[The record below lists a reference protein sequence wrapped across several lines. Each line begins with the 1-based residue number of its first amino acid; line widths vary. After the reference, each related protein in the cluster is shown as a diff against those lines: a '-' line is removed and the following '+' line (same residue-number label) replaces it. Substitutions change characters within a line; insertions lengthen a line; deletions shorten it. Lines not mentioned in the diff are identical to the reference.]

1 MFSPKLWLSVAL
13 LFAAPSAVPAQSSPS
28 MQVDHVAIYVSD
40 LKTSVAFYKD
50 VFGFQQVPMP
60 VTFAAWL
67 SMGKGVMLH
76 VVAGRKEPVAN
87 SKWDHLSIA
96 CADMAAMTA
105 SLDAKHVAWSSMDG
119 KAQPAVRFD
128 GVKQIF
134 IKDPDG
140 YWIEI
145 NDALKERIGEK

>member
-1 MFSPKLWLSVAL
+1 MVI
-13 LFAAPSAVPAQSSPS
+13 
-28 MQVDHVAIYVSD
+28 DHVAIYVAD

-50 VFGFQQVPMP
+50 VFGFEQIPMP

-67 SMGKGVMLH
+67 SMGGDAAGHGVALH
-76 VVAGRKEPVAN
+76 IVGGRKEPVLN
-87 SKWDHLSIA
+87 SKWDHLSVA
-96 CADMAAMTA
+96 CDNMDAMTA
-105 SLDAKHVAWSSMDG
+105 KLDAKHIAWSSTDG
-119 KAQPAVRFD
+119 KPSPQVRFD

-145 NDALKERIGEK
+145 NDAMKKR